1 MATDPIY
8 VETEEEIPEV
18 VERLRRY
25 RGDDTMLVLPMRSR
39 IGQSRFNFQL
49 LRNYAARMNKRI
61 TVVCDDPAVQKMASE
76 SGFPVFGAVG
86 PLGEGIESEPE
97 ETPPPRRWWQRRLA
111 APVTHVGVAAP
122 TKLLTRSA
130 TEVKPGRVLLYIAA
144 ATVLLVGLAGL
155 GIFVPTASVTLIAQ
169 AQPFSQRDVEIQA
182 SPGKAPIHVRVSV
195 ISKSDSQGF
204 KTTGVKSVPLA
215 PAFGVVVYTNN
226 LKGSF
231 GSGPGIIFKYGQR
244 LTNTNGIVFAQTA
257 DDPRYGGVLVPWGGT
272 ASAGVQA
279 VVPGATGNVGDH
291 TITTINSCCD
301 PFDSSQIH
309 VTNPQATGG
318 GSDPSSTPQMTE
330 SDFDA
335 ARAQMEQQL
344 HQAIAQVLAAGVQKG
359 EKLSESIVYTAPQ
372 FSTDHQPN
380 DAVPSFS
387 GTMTVVGEGDYYI
400 DSDVTKAFQ
409 DYLSQRVPNDQE
421 LLTES
426 GIQVTYRLLSAT
438 TGGHL
443 TFVGSATAY
452 IAAKLDEAKI
462 RAQIVGRP
470 VESAKIYLQSLGVK
484 SVTIKESPMTLPLMP
499 VLSNRIAIHYVVESN
514 APPPS
519 TATSTASPS
528 PAPSP

>member
-25 RGDDTMLVLPMRSR
+25 RGDETMLVLPMRSR

-49 LRNYAARMNKRI
+49 LRNYAARMGKRV

-76 SGFPVFGAVG
+76 SGFAVYGAVG
-86 PLGEGIESEPE
+86 PFGEGIASEPE
-97 ETPPPRRWWQRRLA
+97 EPPPPRRWWQRRLA

-122 TKLLTRSA
+122 TKLLTRAA
-130 TEVKPGRVLLYIAA
+130 TEIKPGRFILYVAA

-169 AQPFSQRDVEIQA
+169 AQPFSQRDFEIQA
-182 SPGKAPIHVRVSV
+182 QPGKAPVHVRASV
-195 ISKSDSQGF
+195 ISRSDSQGF

-215 PAFGVVVYTNN
+215 PSIGQVTYDNKCSAVGHT
-226 LKGSF
+226 S
-231 GSGPGIIFKYGQR
+231 PGILVYRGQR
-244 LTNTNGIVFAQTA
+244 LVNTNGIVFAQTA
-257 DDPRYGGVLVPWGGT
+257 GDTMVPWGKSVSGVV
-272 ASAGVQA
+272 VQA
-279 VVPGATGNVGDH
+279 VQAGTPGNVGSN
-291 TITTINSCCD
+291 TITTFQPTS
-301 PFDSSQIH
+301 FDCMF

-330 SDFDA
+330 TDFDA

-359 EKLSESIVYTAPQ
+359 EKLSESIVYNAPQ
-372 FSTDHQPN
+372 FNTDHQPN
-380 DAVPSFS
+380 DTVPSFS
-387 GTMTVVGEGDYYI
+387 GTMTVVGEGDYYV
-400 DSDVTKAFQ
+400 DADVTKAFQ
-409 DYLSQRVPNDQE
+409 DYLSQRVPNDQQ

-426 GIQVTYRLLSAT
+426 GIQVTYRLLSASR
-438 TGGHL
+438 GGNL

-462 RAQIVGRP
+462 RSQIVGRP
-470 VESAKIYLQSLGVK
+470 VQGAKLYLQQLGVK
-484 SVTIKESPMTLPLMP
+484 SVVIKESPMTLPLMP
-499 VLSNRIAIHYVVESN
+499 VLSSRIAIHYVVESN

-519 TATSTASPS
+519 ATPTASPS
-528 PAPSP
+528 PAPSPSP